1 MPYNSM
7 SAWVGYEGALRDYY
21 NGKISFAEMKEQNE
35 RKCKIRVKEGGP
47 VVIKYLKDGKEV
59 DARTLQVE
67 TKAVEKEQV
76 EGKKS
81 EEK

>member
-1 MPYNSM
+1 M
-7 SAWVGYEGALRDYY
+7 
-21 NGKISFAEMKEQNE
+21 
-35 RKCKIRVKEGGP
+35 RVKEGGP

-67 TKAVEKEQV
+67 TRAVEKEQV

>member
-1 MPYNSM
+1 MNLDETK
-7 SAWVGYEGALRDYY
+7 G
-21 NGKISFAEMKEQNE
+21 GKWEVSNAEIIEQNE
-35 RKCKIRVKEGGP
+35 RSCKIRVKEGGP

-67 TKAVEKEQV
+67 TRAVEKEQV